1 MAGSSI
7 GIQEADPDFLKLV
20 GHLSREQMATIL
32 YEYFSDNRK
41 KFAEYISIYHGKGGY
56 SLVDYKDLRTHRKRS
71 SSWPSH
77 NKSRRNK

>member
-1 MAGSSI
+1 MAGSTI

-20 GHLSREQMATIL
+20 GHLSRAQMATIL

-56 SLVDYKDLRTHRKRS
+56 SLVDYKDLRKRKKRS
-71 SSWPSH
+71 SSRPPHS
-77 NKSRRNK
+77 NSRKYK